1 MQIPWKLKSF
11 LFHVIDV
18 VDGSRLLYF
27 AQKNLTRRSRLEIF
41 DTEKYWL
48 FHKAN
53 LEKLERP
60 RVLEFGAGKNLAQ
73 NIFLNSTA
81 RHQTVVDL
89 FPMFDADLAN
99 TAAKAIEAKTASA
112 YFEISSV
119 DDLSRYNISY
129 IAPYDI
135 SQADFP
141 DNSFDC
147 CISTNTLE
155 HIPRDSIIA
164 IFTMMRRLL
173 RNNGLISAA
182 IDYSDHYSHTDRRIG
197 PLEFLRYSD
206 TEYYQYN
213 HKSHFQNRLR
223 HRDFEGIFKDLGYVI
238 LLSEPL
244 EMAEPPSYIAPA
256 FDASIPTTFATRG
269 LFLLRNEK

>member
-27 AQKNLTRRSRLEIF
+27 AQKHLTRRSRLEIF
-41 DTEKYWL
+41 DSEKYWP
-48 FHKAN
+48 FHKGN

-73 NIFLNSTA
+73 NIFLSSTA

-99 TAAKAIEAKTASA
+99 TAARTIESKTASA

-129 IAPYDI
+129 VAPYDI
-135 SQADFP
+135 
-141 DNSFDC
+141 
-147 CISTNTLE
+147 
-155 HIPRDSIIA
+155 
-164 IFTMMRRLL
+164 
-173 RNNGLISAA
+173 
-182 IDYSDHYSHTDRRIG
+182 
-197 PLEFLRYSD
+197 
-206 TEYYQYN
+206 
-213 HKSHFQNRLR
+213 
-223 HRDFEGIFKDLGYVI
+223 
-238 LLSEPL
+238 
-244 EMAEPPSYIAPA
+244 
-256 FDASIPTTFATRG
+256 
-269 LFLLRNEK
+269 